1 MAQMTP
7 MMQQYL
13 EIKNQ
18 HKDKILFFRLG
29 DFYEMFFDDALT
41 ASKELEITLTGR
53 DCGQEERAPMCGVP
67 YHAAETYIAKLIEK
81 NYKVAICEQ
90 VEDPALAKGIVKRE
104 VIRIVTPGTIL
115 DSSMLDERNNNYLM
129 SLYTDNKNI
138 AISYVDLSTGEFFCT
153 NTELGEINT
162 IKSEINR
169 INPAEIIANTE
180 FADIKSLYPA
190 YNTLDKKYFDQGDC
204 TRRLKRQFGVSNLE
218 GLGIDN
224 EGLLRSSGAA
234 LLYLD
239 EIQKVNLSNI
249 NYIKNY
255 SISSFMILDQNTR
268 RNLEL
273 SETIRGKS
281 RKGALLSVIDKTS
294 TAMGGRKLKSW
305 LEKPLL
311 SITDINNRL
320 DAVDEL
326 FNEFLKR
333 EEIKEYLKSM
343 YDIER
348 LGSRIALGTANA
360 KDLVAFKHSIRN
372 LPYIKNMLSDST
384 SILLKEMLDNLDL
397 LEDIYALIEKSIQDD
412 PSFTLR
418 EGNLIKDGYLEE
430 LDKIRSASVNGKQW
444 IAELEHQEKEKTGIK
459 SLKIGFNKVFGYYI
473 DITKSNISSVPDYF
487 IRKQTLSN
495 SERYITPELKKL
507 EDMVLGA
514 EEKLIELE
522 YQTFITIRSEIAGHI
537 KRIQKTA
544 SYLSDLDCICSLA
557 EVSQKNNYVRPVVNN
572 DSRIVITNGRHPV
585 VENQNTEL
593 KFVPNDT
600 ELDCEENRMLII
612 TGPNMAGKSTYMRQV
627 ALITLMAQ
635 IGCFVP
641 ASKAEIGVVDRIFT
655 RVGASDDLAS
665 GQSTFMVEMSEL
677 ANIINNATSKSLVIL
692 DEIGRGTS
700 TFDGLS
706 IAWSV
711 VEYIADKAKLGAKT
725 LFATHYHEL
734 TELEDKIEGVKNYC
748 VTVEEKGKDIVFLR
762 KIARGGAN
770 GSYGIH
776 VARLAGIPEA
786 VLERSS
792 EILSVL
798 EKSDKNNQTEINV
811 KHRRKKP
818 SLNDFEPNL
827 FNYGSFSLI
836 DEIKG
841 LDLGNMTP
849 MQALNKLLELQ
860 GKSKELQE

>member
-1 MAQMTP
+1 MAQLTP
-7 MMQQYL
+7 MMQQYM

-29 DFYEMFFDDALT
+29 DFYEMFFEDAVT
-41 ASKELEITLTGR
+41 ASRELEITLTGR
-53 DCGQEERAPMCGVP
+53 DCGQEERAPMCGIP
-67 YHAAETYIAKLIEK
+67 YHAAEAYIAKLIEK

-90 VEDPALAKGIVKRE
+90 VEDPALAKGIVRRE
-104 VIRIVTPGTIL
+104 VIKIVTPGTVIE
-115 DSSMLDERNNNYLM
+115 SSMLDEKNNNYLM
-129 SLYTDNKNI
+129 SIYVDSRHISI
-138 AISYVDLSTGEFFCT
+138 AYVDLSTGEFFCT
-153 NTELGEINT
+153 GTEASETNA
-162 IKSEINR
+162 IKNEINR
-169 INPAEIIANTE
+169 VNPAEIIANE
-180 FADIKSLYPA
+180 ELQDIKASYTA
-190 YNTLDKKYFDQGDC
+190 YNVLDKRYFDRDDC
-204 TRRLKRQFGVSNLE
+204 SRRIKRQFSVTSLE
-218 GLGIDN
+218 GLGIDT
-224 EGLLRSSGAA
+224 EGITRGVGSA

-255 SISSFMILDQNTR
+255 SISSFMILDQSTR

-273 SETIRGKS
+273 SETIRGKAK
-281 RKGALLSVIDKTS
+281 KGALLSVIDRTS
-294 TAMGGRKLKSW
+294 TSMGGRKLKTW

-311 SITDINNRL
+311 ATKDINERL
-320 DAVDEL
+320 NAVNEL
-326 FNEFLKR
+326 FNDFLKR

-360 KDLVAFKHSIRN
+360 KDLVAFKHSIKN
-372 LPYIKNMLSDST
+372 LPHIKSMLSDST
-384 SILLKEMLDNLDL
+384 STL
-397 LEDIYALIEKSIQDD
+397 LEEIHEKLDVLQDIYELIDISIKED
-412 PSFTLR
+412 PAFTLK
-418 EGNLIKDGYLEE
+418 EGNLIRDGYIDE
-430 LDKIRSASVNGKQW
+430 LDRIRAGAVNGKQW
-444 IAELEHQEKEKTGIK
+444 IAELEQQEKEKTGIK
-459 SLKIGFNKVFGYYI
+459 SLKIGFNKVFGYYF
-473 DITKSNISSVPDYF
+473 DITKSNLSSVPEYF

-495 SERYITPELKKL
+495 SERYITPELKRL

-522 YQTFITIRSEIAGHI
+522 YQTFINIRNQIAEHI
-537 KRIQKTA
+537 RRIQQTA
-544 SYLSDLDCICSLA
+544 GFLSDLDCLCSFA
-557 EVSQKNNYVRPVVNN
+557 EVSQKNNYVRPDVNN
-572 DSRIVITNGRHPV
+572 EDRIIIENGRHPV
-585 VENQNTEL
+585 VEAQN
-593 KFVPNDT
+593 KDIAFVPNDT
-600 ELDCEENRMLII
+600 ELNNEEDRMLII

-627 ALITLMAQ
+627 ALIVLMAQ

-641 ASKAEIGVVDRIFT
+641 ASRAEIGVVDRIFT

-677 ANIINNATSKSLVIL
+677 ANIINNATSRSLIIL

-706 IAWSV
+706 IAWAV
-711 VEYIADKAKLGAKT
+711 VEYIADKVRLGSKT

-748 VTVEEKGKDIVFLR
+748 VIVEEKGKDIVFLR
-762 KIARGGAN
+762 KIALGGAS

-786 VLERSS
+786 LLERSH

-798 EKSDKNNQTEINV
+798 EKSEKNNRTEISV

-818 SLNDFEPNL
+818 VLNDFEPNL
-827 FNYGSFSLI
+827 FNFGSFSLA

-841 LDLGNMTP
+841 LDIGNMTP
-849 MQALNKLLELQ
+849 VQALNKLM
-860 GKSKELQE
+860 ELQEKAKEL